1 MATYTAIWQSEQR
14 DYASGD
20 GKTLYSGPSH
30 AAAKK
35 AAAEALGYRRIES
48 AYSYKAESKHGED
61 GVFFCRRRDADNEDY
76 DAVCIVKS

>member
-1 MATYTAIWQSEQR
+1 MPTYTATWHSEQR
-14 DYASGD
+14 DYAPGD

-48 AYSYKAESKHGED
+48 AYSYTSQNQHGED
-61 GVFFCRRRDADNEDY
+61 GVFFCRRRDAASDDY
-76 DAVCIVKS
+76 DAVCIVRS